1 MMRCL
6 AHLAN
11 GTMTILDRIFHHI
24 KKAADII
31 EASSLDYT
39 VLRPAWLTNNDEIE
53 YETTVK
59 GENFKGTEVSRKS
72 VAALGLE
79 IIENPSIHVKKFRR
93 K

>member
-1 MMRCL
+1 MPGAFGKWNNDNIGPYL
-6 AHLAN
+6 PPY
-11 GTMTILDRIFHHI
+11 

-79 IIENPSIHVKKFRR
+79 IIENPSIHVKES
-93 K
+93 

>member
-24 KKAADII
+24 RAADII

-39 VLRPAWLTNNDEIE
+39 VLRPSMVDE
-53 YETTVK
+53 
-59 GENFKGTEVSRKS
+59 R
-72 VAALGLE
+72 
-79 IIENPSIHVKKFRR
+79 
-93 K
+93 